1 MSETHWKKLSDPN
14 YLGSWDFQKG
24 EERTLTISRVV
35 QEEVVD
41 MEKVKKDAK
50 AKKSCIVAYFREN
63 SKPMILNKTN
73 CKTIQE
79 LYKTPIIEK
88 WAGCAITIKVEKVR
102 AFGKMEEALRVKSK
116 DAEPE
121 SEPEQ
126 APQPV
131 PPSIPFCH
139 DCNNEITALG
149 KYTAEQIAA
158 VNQKRYGVPLCA
170 ECSNKRK
177 SEEVKADAV
186 DE

>member
-1 MSETHWKKLSDPN
+1 MPETHWKKLSNPN

-102 AFGKMEEALRVKSK
+102 AFGKMEEALRVKNEI
-116 DAEPE
+116 DEPQAEPE
-121 SEPEQ
+121 P
-126 APQPV
+126 
-131 PPSIPFCH
+131 IPIPLCH
-139 DCNNEITALG
+139 DCNNEITAFD

-177 SEEVKADAV
+177 SEEVKTDAI